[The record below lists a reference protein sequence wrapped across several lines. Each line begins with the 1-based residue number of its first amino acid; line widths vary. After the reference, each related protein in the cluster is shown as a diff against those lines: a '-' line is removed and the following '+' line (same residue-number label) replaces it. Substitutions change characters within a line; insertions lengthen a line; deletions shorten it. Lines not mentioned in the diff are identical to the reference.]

1 VGDAAIRPPV
11 VIVAGATDTDFEPH
25 VPRYR
30 RLLVDAFA
38 GFVGTVISG
47 GTKQGVAG
55 IVGDVAAAHPSVRA
69 IGYAPTTLPPG
80 TATDSRY
87 AEVRRTPG
95 DRFTAADPL
104 RAWVDLFTA
113 GIAAADVAVVGVG
126 GGEIATTEYRI
137 GLALGA
143 RVGLI
148 EGSGPE
154 VDAMLADG
162 RWNHALNRLR
172 DDAAAVAAFIRS
184 EPAPT
189 G

>member
-1 VGDAAIRPPV
+1 
-11 VIVAGATDTDFEPH
+11 
-25 VPRYR
+25 
-30 RLLVDAFA
+30 VDAFA
-38 GFVGTVISG
+38 DFEGTVISG

-69 IGYAPTTLPPG
+69 IGYAPAALPPG
-80 TATDSRY
+80 AATDPRY

-95 DRFTAADPL
+95 DRFTAAEPF
-104 RAWVDLFTA
+104 RAWVDLLTA
-113 GIAAADVAVVGVG
+113 GIEAADVAVLGVG
-126 GGEIATTEYRI
+126 GGEIATIEYRI

-162 RWNHALNRLR
+162 RWNHTLERLPG
-172 DDAAAVAAFIRS
+172 DSAAVAAFIRGG
-184 EPAPT
+184 AALT